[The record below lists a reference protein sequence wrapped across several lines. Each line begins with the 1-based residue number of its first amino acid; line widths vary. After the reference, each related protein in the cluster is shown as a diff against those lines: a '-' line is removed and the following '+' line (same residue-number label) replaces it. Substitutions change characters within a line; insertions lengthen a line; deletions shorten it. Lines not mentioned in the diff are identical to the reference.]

1 MQNNITLLANLEEV
15 EQWVLSWGIH
25 KAKAHSYRE
34 DRKIRDR
41 KIGERNLLP
50 WSVLSRQ

>member
-1 MQNNITLLANLEEV
+1 M
-15 EQWVLSWGIH
+15 LSWGIH

-41 KIGERNLLP
+41 KIGGSMDWPRILP
-50 WSVLSRQ
+50 GDKGELSAGKLGSRVGVG